1 MEINLLSTIITTI
14 AAIFTIIQI
23 AKEFIK
29 PKSSA
34 LLIQENASGDNIY
47 IDNSTS
53 ISTSTTINN
62 PPFKNYKDYG
72 FESNVLRVGLGLLVT
87 SILLSIYSL
96 MYEFISLICFIF
108 LSINIYKDTTVPF
121 ENKQVKFQWVL
132 QQITY
137 VIIIFILSFIPKSV
151 VEVIDQVPAFH
162 FESFESL
169 LDSLIFN
176 VKFIWNLYYDS
187 MLIAISVICRVLVSL
202 GLIYYFVV
210 SMVSKRKI
218 HEAYNLN
225 SSISFIIMILL
236 IIIGSNVEYFWNL
249 AEPLRHSIEMWFN
262 TPQ

>member
-1 MEINLLSTIITTI
+1 MEISLLSTIITTI

-23 AKEFIK
+23 TKELIK
-29 PKSSA
+29 PRSSA

-62 PPFKNYKDYG
+62 PPIENYRNYG

-96 MYEFISLICFIF
+96 TYEFISLICFLF
-108 LSINIYKDTTVPF
+108 LSINIYKDTIVPF
-121 ENKQVKFQWVL
+121 ENKRIKFQWVL
-132 QQITY
+132 QKITY
-137 VIIIFILSFIPKSV
+137 IIMVFILFFIPKSV
-151 VEVIDQVPAFH
+151 VEVIDQVPALH

-169 LDSLIFN
+169 LNSLIFN
-176 VKFIWNLYYDS
+176 IKFTWKLYNDS
-187 MLIAISVICRVLVSL
+187 MLIVLSVICRVLVSL

-218 HEAYNLN
+218 HEAYNLK
-225 SSISFIIMILL
+225 SSITFIIMILL

-249 AEPLRHSIEMWFN
+249 AEPLRHNIEMWFN
-262 TPQ
+262 PPQ